1 MTSFDTTKATAGQ
14 VLIFSNGCYS
24 DYSTHFIGIATQDFD
39 ILKTKDLYIE
49 ETNQKQHYNK
59 YTEQS
64 YYDSDCTQ
72 GFIEYLIRKGL
83 LVETNNLEIHCG
95 DYGFEIDWIDQIR

>member
-1 MTSFDTTKATAGQ
+1 MANFNITKATAGQ

-24 DYSTHFIGIATQDFD
+24 DYSTQFIGIATQDFD
-39 ILKTKDLYIE
+39 ILKIKDLYIE
-49 ETNQKQHYNK
+49 ETNKKLHYNQYSK
-59 YTEQS
+59 QS
-64 YYDSDCTQ
+64 YYDRDCTQ

-95 DYGFEIDWIDQIR
+95 DYSFEIDWIAPIR

>member
-1 MTSFDTTKATAGQ
+1 MANFDTTKATAGQ

-24 DYSTHFIGIATQDFD
+24 DYSTQFIGIATQDFD

-49 ETNQKQHYNK
+49 ETNQEQYYNN
-59 YTEQS
+59 
-64 YYDSDCTQ
+64 DCTQ

-95 DYGFEIDWIDQIR
+95 DLRFEIDWIDQIR